1 MLILL
6 CVIGAVILGIGIFV
20 YAKYGDKLYRNDK
33 YWIYNLL
40 NGVGSVIL
48 CTSLIVLII
57 VGIFYSS
64 CITIDDKIEIY
75 KKENA
80 KIEDQMSI
88 IVENYMEYESETF
101 EKFKHEDSV
110 TLVSLYPELKSNELV
125 AKQIGVYIANT
136 EEIKRLECERLQY
149 KVYAWWLFFGK

>member
-1 MLILL
+1 MLIVL
-6 CVIGAVILGIGIFV
+6 CVIGALLLGAGIFT
-20 YAKYGDKLYRNDK
+20 YTKYGNYADKE
-33 YWIYNLL
+33 WIYYTL

-48 CTSLIVLII
+48 SISVVILII
-57 VGIFYSS
+57 VGIMYSS
-64 CITIDDKIEIY
+64 RITIDDKIEIY
-75 KKENA
+75 KNENA
-80 KIEDQMSI
+80 KIEQQMSI

-125 AKQIGVYIANT
+125 AKQTEVYITNN

-149 KVYAWWLFFGK
+149 RIYAWWLYFGQ